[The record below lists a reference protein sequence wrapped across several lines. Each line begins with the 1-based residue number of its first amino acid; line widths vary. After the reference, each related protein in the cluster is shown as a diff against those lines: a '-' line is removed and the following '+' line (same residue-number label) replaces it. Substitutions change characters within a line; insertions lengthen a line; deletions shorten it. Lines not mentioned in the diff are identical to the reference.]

1 MVADGAGRTRPTL
14 TVIVPCAGAQRRFD
28 APYPKELHRIDHDQ
42 SIIDHALAPVRDFA
56 TRREARVRLVVV
68 IRPHKADTVAYLA
81 RYADVFETVFVHQTD
96 RHGPDLAGAV
106 TAALPLCAGPTA
118 VVLPDQVVTGD
129 TVAQRF
135 AEAHDL
141 LDRHRYAVLAAMI
154 DDPVR
159 LANDGAL
166 RLRGDG
172 PVRVVEDA
180 ADKPPDPAGFNAA
193 WATVFAAAHHR
204 DGLPRIVV
212 GAGASALVDSPA
224 VLVDGFHNVNRVDD
238 L

>member
-1 MVADGAGRTRPTL
+1 MAADRPGRTGPTL
-14 TVIVPCAGAQRRFD
+14 TVIVPCAGAARRFD

-56 TRREARVRLVVV
+56 ARRGARVRLVVV
-68 IRPHKADTVAYLA
+68 IRPHKTDTVAYLA
-81 RYADVFETVFVHQTD
+81 RYADVLETVFVHQTD

-106 TAALPLCAGPTA
+106 TAALPLCAGATA
-118 VVLPDQVVTGD
+118 VVLPDQVVTD
-129 TVAQRF
+129 DALAQRF

-141 LDRHRYAVLAAMI
+141 LERHPYAVLAALI

-166 RLRGDG
+166 RLRGQG
-172 PVRVVEDA
+172 PVRRVEHA
-180 ADKPPDPAGFNAA
+180 ADKPRDPSGFNAA

-204 DGLPRIVV
+204 DALPRIMV
-212 GAGASALVDSPA
+212 GAGATALVDAPA

>member
-1 MVADGAGRTRPTL
+1 M
-14 TVIVPCAGAQRRFD
+14 
-28 APYPKELHRIDHDQ
+28 
-42 SIIDHALAPVRDFA
+42 
-56 TRREARVRLVVV
+56 
-68 IRPHKADTVAYLA
+68 
-81 RYADVFETVFVHQTD
+81 
-96 RHGPDLAGAV
+96 
-106 TAALPLCAGPTA
+106 
-118 VVLPDQVVTGD
+118 LPDQVVTGD

-141 LDRHRYAVLAAMI
+141 LDRHPYAVLAAMI

-172 PVRVVEDA
+172 PVRIIEDA
-180 ADKPPDPAGFNAA
+180 ADKPPDPSGFNAA
-193 WATVFAAAHHR
+193 WATVFAAARHR
-204 DGLPRIVV
+204 DGLPGIVL
-212 GAGASALVDSPA
+212 GAGAAALVDSPA